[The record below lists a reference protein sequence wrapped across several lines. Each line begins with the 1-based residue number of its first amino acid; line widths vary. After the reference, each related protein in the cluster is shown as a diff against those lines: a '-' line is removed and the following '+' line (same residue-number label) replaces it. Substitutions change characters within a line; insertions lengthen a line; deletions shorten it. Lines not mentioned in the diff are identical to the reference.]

1 MGLRHSFKCAA
12 VALTAVMLCGMQLA
26 QASIVINGTRVIYQ
40 GKKKEVTV
48 TVTNN
53 NKVPVLIQ
61 NWMDAGMEKA
71 VPANI
76 AVPFVL
82 TPPINRVDAGKSQSL
97 RITYLVSPP
106 LPQDKESVF
115 WVNVLEVPAKS
126 KGIKE
131 DQSRLNIAFR
141 SRIKLFYRPAGLK
154 GNSLQAIKE
163 LQWQPAGDG
172 VNVTNPT
179 PYYVSLQL
187 LQYGG
192 KDTEGKMIAP
202 GETQHYKFSGINKVT
217 DIKKLYYHAINDYGA
232 LVSAQAQNK

>member
-1 MGLRHSFKCAA
+1 
-12 VALTAVMLCGMQLA
+12 
-26 QASIVINGTRVIYQ
+26 
-40 GKKKEVTV
+40 
-48 TVTNN
+48 
-53 NKVPVLIQ
+53 
-61 NWMDAGMEKA
+61 MDAGTEKA

-97 RITYLVSPP
+97 RITYLGSPP

-179 PYYVSLQL
+179 PYYVSTASTVWWQR
-187 LQYGG
+187 YGG
-192 KDTEGKMIAP
+192 
-202 GETQHYKFSGINKVT
+202 
-217 DIKKLYYHAINDYGA
+217 
-232 LVSAQAQNK
+232 